1 MLETIKETTHF
12 INSKTNNYNPQVGII
27 LGTGLGGLVN
37 EIKAEHVISYEDIPN
52 FPVSTVEGHS
62 GKLILGQLGNKKVV
76 AMQGRFHYYE
86 GYDMKQVTFP
96 VRVMKFLGI
105 THLFVS
111 NASGGVNP
119 DYEIGDLMILNDHVN
134 LFPTNP
140 LIGTNI
146 NELGPRFPDMSDAY
160 DQLLIEKAVV
170 IAKSNDIRIQTGSY
184 AGVSGPCLETPAEY
198 KYIRNIGA
206 DAVGM
211 STVPEVIVARH
222 MAIPCFAISIITDLG
237 VPGKIVKVTHQDVQ
251 NVAQVAEPKM
261 TLIMKTLIS
270 EL

>member
-1 MLETIKETTHF
+1 
-12 INSKTNNYNPQVGII
+12 
-27 LGTGLGGLVN
+27 
-37 EIKAEHVISYEDIPN
+37 
-52 FPVSTVEGHS
+52 
-62 GKLILGQLGNKKVV
+62 
-76 AMQGRFHYYE
+76 
-86 GYDMKQVTFP
+86 
-96 VRVMKFLGI
+96 
-105 THLFVS
+105 
-111 NASGGVNP
+111 
-119 DYEIGDLMILNDHVN
+119 
-134 LFPTNP
+134 
-140 LIGTNI
+140 
-146 NELGPRFPDMSDAY
+146 MSDAY